1 MEHRFESHGQLFVI
15 ESQGFVS
22 NDARADFETI
32 CARVEKA
39 LDGMPAAEV
48 ARLHAAAVETTDGP
62 EAIALDDIG
71 ARIKVDVTKGWHNPN
86 GAMVSLIALPA
97 GA

>member
-1 MEHRFESHGQLFVI
+1 MEHRFESHSLLFVI
-15 ESQGFVS
+15 ESDGFSKS
-22 NDARADFETI
+22 NARTDFETI
-32 CARVEKA
+32 CERVEKA

-48 ARLHAAAVETTDGP
+48 ARLHAAAIVTTDGP

-71 ARIKVDVTKGWHNPN
+71 GRIKSDVTRGWHNPN
-86 GAMVSLIALPA
+86 GAFISLIALPA